1 MSAGTDKDIEEL
13 KAQVE
18 ALRADLAGISDALK
32 NLGGDAAS
40 EGRERIRRAA
50 EQARGKARDTIGAL
64 ENEIEDRPLTS
75 LLTAFGIGFV
85 LGKLLDR

>member
-1 MSAGTDKDIEEL
+1 MSATTDKDMEDL

-18 ALRADLAGISDALK
+18 ALRADLAGISESLK

-64 ENEIEDRPLTS
+64 ESEIEDRPLTS

>member
-40 EGRERIRRAA
+40 EGPPPASTR
-50 EQARGKARDTIGAL
+50 
-64 ENEIEDRPLTS
+64 
-75 LLTAFGIGFV
+75 
-85 LGKLLDR
+85 